1 MHSEQKNENFIEFRI
16 VNWQMV
22 GKFKNLSKS
31 TFPPPPKKWKKI
43 DKNASGIWEIFGL
56 FPYILANHLSQNEKK
71 SRNASG
77 IWEIFGLFPYILAN
91 HLSQNEKK
99 SRNASGIWEI
109 FGLFPYILANHL
121 SVFLLMSRPGLHK
134 GNKMEHLVF
143 IYDKC
148 VHDESN

>member
-91 HLSQNEKK
+91 HLS
-99 SRNASGIWEI
+99 
-109 FGLFPYILANHL
+109 
-121 SVFLLMSRPGLHK
+121 VFLLMSRPGLHK